1 MVRAQFSRTI
11 ELEQTFEY
19 MTDTTT
25 TDTKTQILNV
35 AERLMAERGFAATT
49 LRNVV
54 SEADVNLAAVHYHF
68 GSKEELFR
76 AVVRRI
82 AVPLVKRQLHLLE
95 QLRKKADPPSV
106 EELLTA
112 FLTPPLELV
121 MGDETYRLV
130 RAQFMGR
137 CRAEPESIQR
147 IANAEFSTSME
158 PFLDAFQRSLPDQ
171 SRLELLWKLDLVVAS
186 LIRVQMGAGK
196 AGALLE
202 SLQPQNVQTTI
213 QKLVSFLAAGMRA

>member
-68 GSKEELFR
+68 GSKE
-76 AVVRRI
+76 
-82 AVPLVKRQLHLLE
+82 
-95 QLRKKADPPSV
+95 
-106 EELLTA
+106 
-112 FLTPPLELV
+112 
-121 MGDETYRLV
+121 
-130 RAQFMGR
+130 
-137 CRAEPESIQR
+137 
-147 IANAEFSTSME
+147 
-158 PFLDAFQRSLPDQ
+158 
-171 SRLELLWKLDLVVAS
+171 
-186 LIRVQMGAGK
+186 
-196 AGALLE
+196 
-202 SLQPQNVQTTI
+202 
-213 QKLVSFLAAGMRA
+213 